1 MDNKKKGRNILI
13 VVLLL
18 ISAAAV
24 CVTIWVLFFRDDGQL
39 TPDYA
44 PVDEEANAEEIPD
57 DSGEKMEVPE
67 GGGSVSLTYTR
78 EVSIDISDKSV
89 SLLFANPGKSNQDIV
104 LQLVIQDN
112 VIVQSG
118 TLVPGKQVT
127 KLDLSED
134 AASKLSA
141 GTYEGNFNVLYY
153 DLQSGERAVVHTE
166 IPVTIQVNE

>member
-24 CVTIWVLFFRDDGQL
+24 CVTIWALFFRDDGQL

-78 EVSIDISDKSV
+78 EVSIELIS
-89 SLLFANPGKSNQDIV
+89 
-104 LQLVIQDN
+104 VI
-112 VIVQSG
+112 
-118 TLVPGKQVT
+118 K
-127 KLDLSED
+127 
-134 AASKLSA
+134 ASRCCLPIRENRIRISC
-141 GTYEGNFNVLYY
+141 F
-153 DLQSGERAVVHTE
+153 SW
-166 IPVTIQVNE
+166 

>member
-1 MDNKKKGRNILI
+1 M
-13 VVLLL
+13 
-18 ISAAAV
+18 
-24 CVTIWVLFFRDDGQL
+24 
-39 TPDYA
+39 
-44 PVDEEANAEEIPD
+44 
-57 DSGEKMEVPE
+57 
-67 GGGSVSLTYTR
+67 
-78 EVSIDISDKSV
+78 SIDISDKSV

>member
-1 MDNKKKGRNILI
+1 
-13 VVLLL
+13 
-18 ISAAAV
+18 
-24 CVTIWVLFFRDDGQL
+24 
-39 TPDYA
+39 
-44 PVDEEANAEEIPD
+44 
-57 DSGEKMEVPE
+57 MEVPE

-89 SLLFANPGKSNQDIV
+89 SLMFANPGKSNQDIV